1 MSLFLSVGAMAVDDP
16 AVMDVNTST
25 VYTIQF
31 NNDSK
36 LVYCN
41 NGEIYYEGIHNAANA
56 NNENYQFKFEE
67 AATDAQGRK
76 LYYIASVGQS
86 GYYAY
91 NENGSNAGGAAG
103 SVGLTNDATTKTDK
117 GVWYVFNDGSFQY
130 IVPAWKEGNSY
141 TRGGCCWNMWS
152 SSNNNLGMWGRGTS
166 DPNYAGDN
174 QLFIVEVE
182 QEVVV
187 SSLSD
192 FKQDMAY
199 TITCD
204 RGAWVVDGT
213 FKTSGDAHVSADAT
227 NANQQFAVLTLDKND
242 YYLYS
247 VGGKGFV
254 KSNGNI
260 ANAGDPIQ
268 LNDASSHA
276 TGRVQIQFKGTST
289 YVNMGGSN
297 QTALDGWNTVDA
309 GNAVKFLEVA
319 EFTDTEEALKKLAKG
334 LLGEAVAEYDAK
346 SAISGEGLGKFSCTL
361 EGYETEVEEINAYY
375 QNIPET
381 ATKEEIFAKVTRLGE
396 IIDAFTLNMPKA
408 GSYIRVAYDYGGTI
422 GTLYMQGETSQ
433 NSANKTGVKFTS
445 DKGASSIWYYDGTSL
460 ISYTKGVC
468 IAEAGNTRGLQAIG
482 ATQQVTFSACDRATG
497 KYFVQVPHY
506 IHANTANTEHFS
518 DHCPNDGNRCAQHC
532 LILEDVTELPVTVT
546 AAGYATF
553 YAPVAVAVPTGV
565 TAHTVTIKDKW
576 ATLTAIEGGVIPA
589 NTGVVLVAGEGSHN
603 FAITTTDATATSALL
618 GTAAATYFTTDAYLL
633 GYDDITEDG
642 VDNKEAYF
650 GLASKNLQENTSW
663 KNGSHKAYLPAPA
676 NSEGVK
682 SYSFRF
688 GEGTTGINEVKGE
701 NGNVKTIY
709 DLTGRR
715 VEAITA
721 PGIYI
726 VNGKKVLVK

>member
-1 MSLFLSVGAMAVDDP
+1 MRKFTLFLMSLFLSVGAMAQEFDANKTYRIKSADGKYMTIGDTN
-16 AVMDVNTST
+16 ASAYGN
-25 VYTIQF
+25 VYVTDLDEENGDQKFSFISSS
-31 NNDSK
+31 DGKWKIKSA
-36 LVYCN
+36 
-41 NGEIYYEGIHNAANA
+41 NGEYFSNAVGEGAGWNVNATTDEAKAMEIIFEATANI
-56 NNENYQFKFEE
+56 NEFYLRKDYSSYFK
-67 AATDAQGRK
+67 TDA
-76 LYYIASVGQS
+76 V
-86 GYYAY
+86 
-91 NENGSNAGGAAG
+91 SN
-103 SVGLTNDATTKTDK
+103 
-117 GVWYVFNDGSFQY
+117 
-130 IVPAWKEGNSY
+130 
-141 TRGGCCWNMWS
+141 
-152 SSNNNLGMWGRGTS
+152 GTS
-166 DPNYAGDN
+166 PYLHVYHDANGATAT
-174 QLFIVEVE
+174 FVVE
-182 QEVVV
+182 EVVV
-187 SSLSD
+187 KEPVTSLDAFESS
-192 FKQDMAY
+192 KAY

-213 FKTSGDAHVSADAT
+213 FKTSRDAGVSADAT
-227 NANQQFAVLTLDKND
+227 NANQQFAVLTLDNND

-254 KSNGNI
+254 KSNGTI

-289 YVNMGGSN
+289 YVNMGGEN
-297 QTALDGWNTVDA
+297 QTALDGWSTVDA

-319 EFTDTEEALKKLAKG
+319 EFTDTEEALKMLAKG

-361 EGYETEVEEINAYY
+361 EGYETEVEEIEAYY

-433 NSANKTGVKFTS
+433 NSANKTGVKFTEET
-445 DKGASSIWYYDGTSL
+445 GAASIWYYDGTSL

-468 IAEAGNTRGLQAIG
+468 IAETGNTRGLQDIG
-482 ATQQVTFSACDRATG
+482 ATQEVTFSACDRATG

-506 IHANTANTEHFS
+506 IHANTAGTEHFS

-553 YAPVAVAVPTGV
+553 FAPVAVTVPSGV
-565 TAHTVTIKDKW
+565 TAYTVSINEGGW
-576 ATLTAIEGGVIPA
+576 ADLEDIEGGVIPA
-589 NTGVVLVAGEGSHN
+589 NTGVVLQGNADTYN
-603 FAITTTDATATSALL
+603 FVVTNTTATVDSDLRGSVATTYHTEAGTYYALGL
-618 GTAAATYFTTDAYLL
+618 V
-633 GYDDITEDG
+633 DDEIGFYRDLF
-642 VDNKEAYF
+642 NNNRF
-650 GLASKNLQENTSW
+650 QNN
-663 KNGSHKAYLPAPA
+663 SHKAYLYV
-676 NSEGVK
+676 EGTQNTA

-688 GEGTTGINEVKGE
+688 GEGTTGINEVKTE
-701 NGNVKTIY
+701 NGEVKAIY

-726 VNGKKVLVK
+726 VGGKKVLVK

>member
-1 MSLFLSVGAMAVDDP
+1 MRKFTLFLMSLFLTVGAMAQEFDANKTYRIKSADGKYMTIGDTN
-16 AVMDVNTST
+16 ASAYGN
-25 VYTIQF
+25 VYVTDLDEKNGDQKFSFISSS
-31 NNDSK
+31 DGKWKIKSA
-36 LVYCN
+36 
-41 NGEIYYEGIHNAANA
+41 NGEYFSNAVGEGAGWNVNATTDEAKAMEIIFEATANI
-56 NNENYQFKFEE
+56 NEFYLRKDYSSYFK
-67 AATDAQGRK
+67 TDAV
-76 LYYIASVGQS
+76 I
-86 GYYAY
+86 
-91 NENGSNAGGAAG
+91 
-103 SVGLTNDATTKTDK
+103 
-117 GVWYVFNDGSFQY
+117 DGSSPYLHVYHDANGATATF
-130 IVPAWKEGNSY
+130 V
-141 TRGGCCWNMWS
+141 
-152 SSNNNLGMWGRGTS
+152 
-166 DPNYAGDN
+166 
-174 QLFIVEVE
+174 VE
-182 QEVVV
+182 EVVV
-187 SSLSD
+187 KEPVTSLDAFESS
-192 FKQDMAY
+192 KAY

-213 FKTSGDAHVSADAT
+213 FKTSRDAGVSADAA
-227 NANQQFAVLTLDKND
+227 NANQQFAVLTLDNND

-254 KSNGNI
+254 KSNGTI

-289 YVNMGGSN
+289 YVNMGGEN
-297 QTALDGWNTVDA
+297 QTALDGWSTVDA

-319 EFTDTEEALKKLAKG
+319 EFTDTEEALKMLAKG

-361 EGYETEVEEINAYY
+361 EGYETEVEEIEAYY

-433 NSANKTGVKFTS
+433 NSANKAGVKFTS
-445 DKGASSIWYYDGTSL
+445 ETGAASIWYYDGTSL

-468 IAEAGNTRGLQAIG
+468 IAETGNTRGLQAIG

-497 KYFVQVPHY
+497 KYFVKVPDY
-506 IHANTANTEHFS
+506 IHANTADTEHFS

-546 AAGYATF
+546 AVGYATF
-553 YAPVAVAVPTGV
+553 FAPVAVTVPAGV
-565 TAHTVTIKDKW
+565 TAHTVTINGEW

-603 FAITTTDATATSALL
+603 FAITTTDATATSALV
-618 GTAAATYFTTDAYLL
+618 GTTAATYIAADAYVLSN
-633 GYDDITEDG
+633 GANG
-642 VDNKEAYF
+642 VGFYGAILNQQ
-650 GLASKNLQENTSW
+650 GNTAFL
-663 KNGSHKAYLPAPA
+663 NNSHKAYLPMTD
-676 NSEGVK
+676 GVNAA

-688 GEGTTGINEVKGE
+688 EEGTTGISEVKGE

>member
-1 MSLFLSVGAMAVDDP
+1 MAVDDP

-31 NNDSK
+31 NKGANF
-36 LVYCN
+36 VYCD
-41 NGEIYYEGIHNAANA
+41 NGEIYYEGTHNAANA
-56 NNENYQFKFEE
+56 ENPNYQFKFIE
-67 AATDAQGRK
+67 ATTDAQGRK
-76 LYYIASVGQS
+76 LYYIASVGAD
-86 GYYAY
+86 GFYAY
-91 NENGSNAGGAAG
+91 NENAANAGGASG
-103 SVGLTNDATTKTDK
+103 SVGLTNDATTKSDK
-117 GVWYVFNDGSFQY
+117 GVWYVFNDGNFQY
-130 IVPAWKEGNSY
+130 IVPAWKEGDSY
-141 TRGGCCWNMWS
+141 TRGGCCWNKWS
-152 SSNNNLGMWGRGTS
+152 SSGNNLGMWGRGTS

-174 QLFIVEVE
+174 QLLIVGINAEVE

-213 FKTSGDAHVSADAT
+213 FKTSGDAGVSADAT
-227 NANQQFAVLTLDKND
+227 NANQQFAVLTLDNND

-254 KSNGNI
+254 KSNGTI
-260 ANAGDPIQ
+260 ANAGAPIQ

-319 EFTDTEEALKKLAKG
+319 EFTDTEEALKMLAKG

-346 SAISGEGLGKFSCTL
+346 SDISGEGLGKFSCTL
-361 EGYETEVEEINAYY
+361 EGYETEVEEIKAYY
-375 QNIPET
+375 QDIPEE
-381 ATKEEIFAKVTRLGE
+381 ATKEEIFAKVTRLGA

-433 NSANKTGVKFTS
+433 NSANKTGVKFTNET
-445 DKGASSIWYYDGTSL
+445 GAASIWYYDGTSL

-468 IAEAGNTRGLQAIG
+468 IAETGNTRGLQAIG
-482 ATQQVTFSACDRATG
+482 ATQEVTFSACDRATG

-506 IHANTANTEHFS
+506 IHANTVDTEYFS

-532 LILEDVTELPVTVT
+532 LILEDVTELPVAVT

-553 YAPVAVAVPTGV
+553 FAPVAVTVPSGV
-565 TAHTVTIKDKW
+565 TAHTVTINGDW
-576 ATLTAIEGGVIPA
+576 ATLTAIKGGVIPA
-589 NTGVVLVAGEGSHN
+589 NTGVVLQGEANTYN
-603 FAITTTDATATSALL
+603 FAVTNTTATVDSDLT
-618 GTAAATYFTTDAYLL
+618 GTAAATYITADAYVL
-633 GYDDITEDG
+633 GYINEEGAPAEVGFGKAVTEG
-642 VDNKEAYF
+642 QAEGTFLN
-650 GLASKNLQENTSW
+650 N
-663 KNGSHKAYLPAPA
+663 SHKAYLPASKA
-676 NSEGVK
+676 NGAA

-688 GEGTTGINEVKGE
+688 EGGTTGVEEVKTE
-701 NGNVKTIY
+701 NGEVKAIY
-709 DLTGRR
+709 DLTGRQVNA
-715 VEAITA
+715 VER
-721 PGIYI
+721 GIYI
-726 VNGKKVLVK
+726 INGKKVLVK